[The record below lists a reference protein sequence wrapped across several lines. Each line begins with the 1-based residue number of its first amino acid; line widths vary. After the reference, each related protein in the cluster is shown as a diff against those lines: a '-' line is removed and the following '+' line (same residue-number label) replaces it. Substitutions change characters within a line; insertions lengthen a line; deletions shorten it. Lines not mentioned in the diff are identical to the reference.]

1 MEALSAEVAPF
12 GIQTMI
18 VNPGFFRT
26 ELLTAASTNYANP
39 AVEDYAERRGQQ
51 IAFYKAQNGGRPSPS
66 CGLCQSLRQ
75 AQAKPS
81 VIMGPLRSS
90 LPPQASVPNPN
101 LEAALERLKQ
111 GVFGRRAE
119 APPAPESACDSRSDR
134 QDEPR

>member
-51 IAFYKAQNGGRPSPS
+51 IAFYKAPVK
-66 CGLCQSLRQ
+66 L
-75 AQAKPS
+75 AQALIKLES
-81 VIMGPLRSS
+81 QDE
-90 LPPQASVPNPN
+90 LPRRFLAS
-101 LEAALERLKQ
+101 ADAIAT
-111 GVFGRRAE
+111 AE
-119 APPAPESACDSRSDR
+119 QKIAVLQQQIDAYRELSRSLAI
-134 QDEPR
+134 DENSSK